1 MKSKTSVKK
10 CDVLIIGA
18 GVSGIAAA
26 VSAARRGS
34 RVILAENYGFLGGLA
49 TSAWVGTIAGAY
61 FITSNGEVRFA
72 NEGFVKEF
80 VEELR
85 RNDGLGEI
93 ASHNDAVYIP
103 YSPVIFKIVCDNFIT
118 SEPNIFLMLHSQ
130 LINVTVR
137 EKRISSVTV
146 HTKSGMA
153 ELQGEISVDCTGDAA
168 LSLMAG
174 VPMQK
179 SRELQY
185 PSTMFIVNH
194 VDIEKAKA
202 SGPGKLS
209 KIMLHA
215 SMYGNLKIPRLNGF
229 FFETGRPGEVII
241 SMTGIFGR
249 ENKILDINDPE
260 DLTYAELEGRRQSL
274 ICFDL
279 LKRQMPGFES
289 SYLSEIAPQLGI
301 RENRRI
307 EGHYLLSRKDI
318 LSGRTFRDGV
328 AWGAWPIE
336 LHTEE
341 GKIDW
346 VPLKKGVRYQIPYRC
361 LRPQKIENLLVAGRC
376 ISASHEAMGSCRVI
390 GTCLAMG
397 QSAGI
402 IASEL
407 ASKRLSTSQLCG
419 KHLKNIMQSVVS
431 EV

>member
-1 MKSKTSVKK
+1 
-10 CDVLIIGA
+10 
-18 GVSGIAAA
+18 
-26 VSAARRGS
+26 
-34 RVILAENYGFLGGLA
+34 
-49 TSAWVGTIAGAY
+49 
-61 FITSNGEVRFA
+61 
-72 NEGFVKEF
+72 
-80 VEELR
+80 
-85 RNDGLGEI
+85 
-93 ASHNDAVYIP
+93 
-103 YSPVIFKIVCDNFIT
+103 
-118 SEPNIFLMLHSQ
+118 MLHSQ

-202 SGPGKLS
+202 SGPDKLS

-229 FFETGRPGEVII
+229 FFQTGRPGEVII

>member
-1 MKSKTSVKK
+1 M
-10 CDVLIIGA
+10 IIGA

-26 VSAARRGS
+26 VSSARRGS
-34 RVILAENYGFLGGLA
+34 RVILVENYGFLGGLA

-61 FITSNGEVRFA
+61 FITSSGEVKFA

-80 VEELR
+80 IEELR

-93 ASHNDAVYIP
+93 AHHKDAVYVP

-118 SEPNIFLMLHSQ
+118 SEPNVFLMLHSQ
-130 LINVTVR
+130 LIDVTVR
-137 EKRISSVTV
+137 KGRISSVAV
-146 HTKSGMA
+146 HTRSGMT
-153 ELQGEISVDCTGDAA
+153 ELQGKIFVDCTGDAA

-202 SGPGKLS
+202 AGPCKLS

-215 SMYGNLKIPRLNGF
+215 SMFGHLKIPRLNGF

-241 SMTGIFGR
+241 SMTGIVGR
-249 ENKILDINDPE
+249 NNEILDINDPE

-279 LKRQMPGFES
+279 LKKQMPGFES

-301 RENRRI
+301 RESRRI
-307 EGHYLLSRKDI
+307 KGHYLLSRKDI
-318 LSGRTFRDGV
+318 LSGRTFRDGI

-336 LHTEE
+336 LHAES
-341 GKIDW
+341 GKIEW
-346 VPLKKGVRYQIPYRC
+346 LPLKKGERYQIPYRC
-361 LRPQKIENLLVAGRC
+361 LCPQNAENLLVAGRC
-376 ISASHEAMGSCRVI
+376 ISATHEAMGSCRVI

-402 IASEL
+402 IASKL
-407 ASKRLSTSQLCG
+407 ASEKLSTSGLNE
-419 KHLKNIMQSVVS
+419 KDLKNIIQAVVP